1 MVLKIFLK
9 QPREPGNKVVFEA
22 AFVATVCRSKTNC
35 FSPIRGCVFPASCLY
50 SVVGLRFGH
59 SNEKIALQEQS
70 SVPLRKKLN
79 SFFQKWTKLKWK
91 RTQWIWF
98 NNHHFN
104 KGPTEEP
111 SLSISSTMKPNVSL
125 QSLIFKLKL
134 ISVCFSPYAITTI

>member
-22 AFVATVCRSKTNC
+22 AFVATVFRGKTNC

-70 SVPLRKKLN
+70 SVPLRKKVN
-79 SFFQKWTKLKWK
+79 SFFQKWTQLKWK

-98 NNHHFN
+98 

-111 SLSISSTMKPNVSL
+111 SLSISSTMLPNVSL

-134 ISVCFSPYAITTI
+134 ISVSFSPYAITTI